1 MIKLLL
7 QIKSSFP
14 SLKISSYLR
23 ALEVDITEAAS
34 QISWLNGRMTN
45 LLTEAIW
52 PSRFSRHSGTWAL
65 EALEGYLGKRQSKGT
80 QGNWAFGTQ
89 RALGNSDTQGTWA
102 PKALR
107 RSKGTRAPKALRYL
121 GTQALGYSSTQKALG
136 HLGTQGTLFRW
147 LFERQFYHSSQGDS
161 SLYYRS
167 LQFLRQFEIKWF
179 KYNLILK

>member
-7 QIKSSFP
+7 EIKSSFP

-52 PSRFSRHSGTWAL
+52 PSRFSRHSGTWVL

-107 RSKGTRAPKALRYL
+107 RSKVLGHPRHLGIWALRHL
-121 GTQALGYSSTQKALG
+121 DTQALKRRLGTWAFKALY
-136 HLGTQGTLFRW
+136 LD
-147 LFERQFYHSSQGDS
+147 DS
-161 SLYYRS
+161 SKDS
-167 LQFLRQFEIKWF
+167 FIIQVKEIVACTIVV
-179 KYNLILK
+179 YNSWGNLKSNGSNWI